1 MDFTYYKYTQLM
13 LIEERAKQYDRKQW
27 ELVKELDKAIE
38 VFGTL
43 ARMH

>member
-1 MDFTYYKYTQLM
+1 MDFIYYTYTQLM
-13 LIEERAKQYDRKQW
+13 LIEERSKQYDRKRW
-27 ELVKELDKAIE
+27 ALVKKLDEAIE